1 MFRYKVLGL
10 KVFLSFSKRFK
21 NATASSSI
29 HTTDE
34 LSGSNLTM
42 SFMLASS
49 SADMA
54 EHVHLASCV
63 STQSTLTVQEHKC
76 FLDCLSFWVFSFDC
90 YHSFK
95 YPLPLCTSNTYCLR
109 CHCPI
114 LTHFQMSL
122 PCPHSLPLPHPQSV
136 LTFISLLPAV
146 LQEST
151 VACTSLLVPDLI
163 SRVGHFKRP
172 HRSKVDKL
180 LMSLP
185 SDGSLQVN
193 VRLNSPM

>member
-1 MFRYKVLGL
+1 
-10 KVFLSFSKRFK
+10 
-21 NATASSSI
+21 
-29 HTTDE
+29 
-34 LSGSNLTM
+34 
-42 SFMLASS
+42 MLASS

-54 EHVHLASCV
+54 AHVHLASCV

-95 YPLPLCTSNTYCLR
+95 RPLPLCTSNTYCLR

-122 PCPHSLPLPHPQSV
+122 PCPHLPDATRPV
-136 LTFISLLPAV
+136 LTLCPYPTPNPSSLSISLLPAI

-151 VACTSLLVPDLI
+151 VVCTSLLVPDLI